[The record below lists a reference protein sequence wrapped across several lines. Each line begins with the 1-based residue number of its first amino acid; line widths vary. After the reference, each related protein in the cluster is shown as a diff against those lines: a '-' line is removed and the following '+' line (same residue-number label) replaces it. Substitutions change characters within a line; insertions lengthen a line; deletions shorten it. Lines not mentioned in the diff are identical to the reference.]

1 MDTKMT
7 GFRIFS
13 NIVLILLSLSC
24 LIPFILLITS
34 SLSSETSLI
43 RYGYSLFPKEWSTK
57 AYEFLWLRRVM
68 LLRGYG
74 ITILITTVG
83 TVISLLITSML
94 SYSISRKNFPFA
106 KAISF
111 IVFFTML
118 FNGGLVPTYLV
129 YTQIIGIKNTLFGL
143 LIPGLLM
150 NGFNVLIM
158 KSFFK
163 ENIPDEIIESASI
176 DGANQFRIF
185 FQIVIPLSYPI
196 LATIGLLVAVGYW
209 NDWYNGF
216 IYLTDTSLYN
226 IQSILNRMLS
236 DIRFIATN
244 PVGGSLSAAITA
256 NMPSVSIRM
265 AIAVIAAF
273 PLVIVYAFFQKYFV
287 KGITIGAVKG

>member
-1 MDTKMT
+1 
-7 GFRIFS
+7 
-13 NIVLILLSLSC
+13 
-24 LIPFILLITS
+24 
-34 SLSSETSLI
+34 
-43 RYGYSLFPKEWSTK
+43 
-57 AYEFLWLRRVM
+57 M